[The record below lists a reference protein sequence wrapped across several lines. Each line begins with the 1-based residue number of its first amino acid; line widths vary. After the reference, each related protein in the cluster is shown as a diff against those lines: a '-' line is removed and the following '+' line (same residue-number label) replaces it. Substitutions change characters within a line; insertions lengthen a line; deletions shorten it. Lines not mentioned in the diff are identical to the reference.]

1 MKRVIA
7 IIFGLFMLISLSSCF
22 GVGENL
28 VSATGEI
35 LTRRVADVGSYSELE
50 IRDIKIK
57 KGTNYTGPK
66 VNIDETLNRD
76 FKITAQK
83 SLLDSI
89 KVDESGKKITIYGD
103 KNNRYITDNDVEIE
117 INGMMFTYMDLSGAV
132 VCKMGNVNCDE
143 KALYT
148 LSGASILNANTLNA
162 NSLTLQLSGA
172 SQFNAQE
179 IISSSFKIGAS
190 GASQI
195 NTKGTIKNA
204 EIVLSGASMFKS
216 FDCIIDSL
224 NVSLSGASQLSATVN
239 NTITGSA
246 SGASIIT
253 YDGKPTVTVDV
264 SGASQIK
271 QR

>member
-1 MKRVIA
+1 
-7 IIFGLFMLISLSSCF
+7 MLISLSSCF
-22 GVGENL
+22 GAGENL
-28 VSATGEI
+28 VSATGEL

-132 VCKMGNVNCDE
+132 VCKMGNVNCEE
-143 KALYT
+143 KASYN
-148 LSGASILNANTLNA
+148 LSGASILNAGIVNA
-162 NSLTLQLSGA
+162 NSITVELSGA
-172 SQFNAQE
+172 SQFNVE
-179 IISSSFKIGAS
+179 ELISNDCKIGAS
-190 GASQI
+190 GASQT
-195 NTKGTIKNA
+195 NAKGTIKNA
-204 EIVLSGASMFKS
+204 NIVLSGASMFKS
-216 FDCIIDSL
+216 FDCIIDTLSA
-224 NVSLSGASQLSATVN
+224 NLSGASQLSATV
-239 NTITGSA
+239 TKSITGSA
-246 SGASIIT
+246 SGASMIL
-253 YDGKPTVTVDV
+253 YDGNATETVEV

-271 QR
+271 HR